1 MSSVKRLV
9 PTLQHLF
16 TTVAEEAARDTGCHQ
31 RASGKFSGASLCQ
44 TLVFGVLEQP
54 LPHLRSWC
62 QAAAGLG
69 IGVSPQAIDQRL
81 NARTAAMLEQVL
93 GHAITEKIAG
103 DPAVIPLLARF
114 NGVYL
119 QDCSQLQ
126 LPAAL
131 AACWPGC
138 GNQTG
143 ETAMVKL
150 GVRLEVTRGMLQG
163 PVVVPGRTDDR
174 ATASQLPPLPPRSL
188 RLADLG
194 FFDLREFGR
203 LADAGSYYLSRLQI
217 GTALFTPEGTR
228 LGLRSLLTRDAPSV
242 VDHAILLGQTARLA
256 CRLIALRVPAAVAAQ
271 RRRRM
276 RQDARRRA
284 TPIDPDRL
292 ALADW
297 TILVTNVPGRLL
309 TALEALVLL
318 RIRWQIERLFQGWKS
333 GSRQIGV
340 WRTTQPDK
348 LRCEFFA
355 KLLAAV
361 VEHWLLATTCWELP
375 DRSLDQAR
383 RAIRAFAPAL
393 LGALATARRLRGVLA
408 DLARRCQNACRIPP
422 RSRHP
427 AAFQLLL
434 DPQLLEGW
442 LMA

>member
-16 TTVAEEAARDTGCHQ
+16 TTVAEEAAHASGCCQ

-44 TLVFGVLEQP
+44 TLVFGVREQP

-62 QAAAGLG
+62 QAAGGLG
-69 IGVSPQAIDQRL
+69 IRVSPQAIDQRL

-93 GHAITEKIAG
+93 GHAVTEKIAG
-103 DPAVIPLLARF
+103 DPAAIPLLARF

-126 LPAAL
+126 VPAPL

-143 ETAMVKL
+143 ETATVKL
-150 GVRLEVTRGMLQG
+150 GVRLEMTRGILQG

-174 ATASQLPPLPPRSL
+174 ATVASLAPLPPRSL

-203 LADAGSYYLSRLQI
+203 LADAGSFYLSRLQI
-217 GTALFTPEGTR
+217 GTAVFTPEGTR
-228 LGLRSLLTRDAPSV
+228 RCLRALLTRQAPAV
-242 VDHAILLGQTARLA
+242 VERAILLGQTARLA
-256 CRLIALRVPAAVAAQ
+256 CRLIALRVPSEVAAQ
-271 RRRRM
+271 RRRRI
-276 RQDARRRA
+276 RKDARRRG

-292 ALADW
+292 ALAGW
-297 TILVTNVPGRLL
+297 TILVTNVPATLL
-309 TALEALVLL
+309 SATEAQVLL
-318 RIRWQIERLFQGWKS
+318 RLRWQIERLFKGWKS

-361 VEHWLLATTCWELP
+361 VEHWLLAAACWELP

-383 RAIRAFAPAL
+383 QAIRAFAPAL
-393 LGALATARRLRGVLA
+393 LGALATARRLRGVLI
-408 DLARRCQNACRIPP
+408 DLARRCQAACRIVP
-422 RSRHP
+422 RSRQP
-427 AAFQLLL
+427 AAFQLLR